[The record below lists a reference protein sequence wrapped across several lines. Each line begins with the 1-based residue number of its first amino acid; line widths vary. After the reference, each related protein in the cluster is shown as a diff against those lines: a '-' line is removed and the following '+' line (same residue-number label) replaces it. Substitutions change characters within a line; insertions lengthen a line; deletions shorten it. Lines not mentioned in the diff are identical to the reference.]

1 MSNTT
6 SATNESKSVIST
18 FKASPKDEIRKVSVG
33 RRFWLKTQGFI
44 YPFLTLVMLLIATE
58 AIVRIFHIRNFILPA
73 PTQIFETLFRS
84 WPYLW
89 TNTKPTLFVVAVGF
103 TLSLCTAVPIGILIA
118 SSKVMEK
125 FVYPLLVTAQTIPK
139 IALAPMLVIWFGF
152 SATPKLVITVLIS
165 FFPMVI
171 NTVAGLKGVPQ
182 EMLDLARSSR
192 ASRFTTFRKIR
203 WPFAL
208 PSVFA
213 GLKVAITMAVIG
225 AIVGEYIGAD
235 KGLGFVLIVAAGRL
249 EMDLVFAAVVI
260 LVAIGMS
267 SFYTLSFIE
276 RISIPWHESI
286 RKDSRG
292 H

>member
-1 MSNTT
+1 MSNEMNTT
-6 SATNESKSVIST
+6 NKSEILKFNSL
-18 FKASPKDEIRKVSVG
+18 PKDEIRQISLG
-33 RRFWLKTQGFI
+33 HRIWGKTQGFI
-44 YPFLTLVMLLIATE
+44 YPFLTLFMLLVVTE
-58 AIVRIFHIRNFILPA
+58 TIVRVFHIRNFILPA
-73 PTQIFETLFRS
+73 PTKIFETLFQS

-89 TNTKPTLFVVAVGF
+89 TNAKPTLFVVIVGF
-103 TLSLCTAVPIGILIA
+103 TMSLCTAVPIGILIA

-139 IALAPMLVIWFGF
+139 IALAPMLIIWFGF
-152 SATPKLVITVLIS
+152 SMTPKLVITVLIS

-192 ASRFTTFRKIR
+192 ASKLTTFRKIR

-213 GLKVAITMAVIG
+213 GLKIAITMAVIG

-235 KGLGFVLIVAAGRL
+235 KGLGFVLIAAAGRL

-267 SFYTLSFIE
+267 SFYTLTFIE

-286 RKDSRG
+286 RKENRG